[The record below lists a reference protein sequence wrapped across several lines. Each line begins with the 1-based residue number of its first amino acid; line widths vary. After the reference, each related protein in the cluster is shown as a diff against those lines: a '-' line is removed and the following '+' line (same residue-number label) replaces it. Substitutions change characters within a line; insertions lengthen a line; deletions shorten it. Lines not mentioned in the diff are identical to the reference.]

1 MRRWQT
7 RFFTI
12 WTGQAFSLLGSKL
25 VSFALIWWLTE
36 TTGSVTTLATASLV
50 TLLPPVLLGPF
61 AGTLVDRWSRRA
73 VMIVADG
80 IIALL
85 TAVLAVLFLQGVARP
100 WHLYVILFLRSL
112 GGAFHQPAMM
122 ASTSLLVPRDQLTR
136 VGGMNH
142 ALGGLLR
149 IVVPPAG
156 ALLLSAASIAG
167 ILMIDIITAGIAIGT
182 LLFTSIPQPS
192 ASAEADLAPSFY
204 REFTAG
210 LRFVWDWRPLFVV
223 VSTCTLA
230 NIFLGPAQ
238 SLMPLL
244 VAQDF
249 GGEALQLSLVMSLQ
263 GIGIIAG
270 GFVMSLWGGFKRN
283 LMTSALGWVGVGLAY
298 TVVALT
304 PGTGFTFLLALMF
317 FLGFSVP
324 VGCAPLD
331 AFYQSCV
338 PPDKQG
344 RVFAVLGSIDQATMP
359 LGLVLAGALGDRVP
373 VRAWWR
379 LVGISHLLLALSW
392 MLIPSVLHA
401 EDELERT
408 PPILA
413 A

>member
-182 LLFTSIPQPS
+182 LLFTSTPQPS

-373 VRAWWR
+373 VRAWRR